1 MLHVPRVRAGIVQTL
16 TTVAGP
22 KLGSLLSF
30 AGATGAHLDSRRAGQ
45 AARWSIETGAAVN
58 TYQRPQLRKQMN
70 RFAPIASDD
79 FIIMI
84 PDGML
89 ETKQED
95 IDGAKNFNGR
105 P

>member
-1 MLHVPRVRAGIVQTL
+1 
-16 TTVAGP
+16 
-22 KLGSLLSF
+22 
-30 AGATGAHLDSRRAGQ
+30 
-45 AARWSIETGAAVN
+45 
-58 TYQRPQLRKQMN
+58 MN

-95 IDGAKNFNGR
+95 IDGANKVRGVREIFQCHRAYARQNGGCHR
-105 P
+105 EMVARGGVGYKANTSCGGPGWLAGCWLE